1 MAVQAQVLTD
11 AAREALAVPVSALI
25 DDAGQMVAFV
35 QKNGEA
41 FERRTL
47 VLGVRDGDFVEV
59 KGGLHEGERVVTLGA
74 YDVRLAATAPAAIG
88 HGHAH

>member
-1 MAVQAQVLTD
+1 
-11 AAREALAVPVSALI
+11 
-25 DDAGQMVAFV
+25 MVAFV
-35 QKNGEA
+35 QKSGEA

-47 VLGVRDGDFVEV
+47 VLGARDGDFVEV
-59 KGGLHEGERVVTLGA
+59 KSGLAEGERVVTLGA